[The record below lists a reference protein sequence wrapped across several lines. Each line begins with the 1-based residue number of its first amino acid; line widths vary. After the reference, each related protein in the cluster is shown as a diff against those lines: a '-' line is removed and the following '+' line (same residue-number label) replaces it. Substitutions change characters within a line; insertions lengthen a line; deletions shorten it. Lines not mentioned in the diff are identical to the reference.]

1 MTRRLT
7 SDEQELWERLGRTVT
22 PLKKR
27 GERSRRRSASA
38 TAAKQDTE
46 VEEPARKKSSAVA
59 PTPQKVPQPRQEP
72 VLAPLEDKLRHRLA
86 RGLADVD
93 ARIDLH
99 GMRQERAFETLAL
112 FLRQAQIRG
121 QRVVL
126 VITGKGSADSERGRG
141 RGVLRQNVP
150 DWLRRPDLRPLVGGF
165 EEANRRHGGAGA
177 LYVRIRRRRAA
188 GSAGEPPS
196 ARSSDL
202 HPHRSTRRNAG

>member
-7 SDEQELWERLGRTVT
+7 PEERELWERLGRTVI

-27 GERSRRRSASA
+27 TERGKRRPAA
-38 TAAKQDTE
+38 AAAPKPDEPAAEAPAKQ
-46 VEEPARKKSSAVA
+46 PARIVSQSPK
-59 PTPQKVPQPRQEP
+59 PQPLQEP
-72 VLAPLEDKLRHRLA
+72 VLAPLEDKMRRRLA
-86 RGLADVD
+86 RGLAEVD

-121 QRVVL
+121 QRIVL
-126 VITGKGSADSERGRG
+126 VITGKGSAESERGRG
-141 RGVLRQNVP
+141 RGVLRQTVP
-150 DWLRRPDLRPLVGGF
+150 DWLRHPELRGLVGGF

-188 GSAGEPPS
+188 GSGGPTSPGRHDGSHPLRNSRRSAG
-196 ARSSDL
+196 
-202 HPHRSTRRNAG
+202 